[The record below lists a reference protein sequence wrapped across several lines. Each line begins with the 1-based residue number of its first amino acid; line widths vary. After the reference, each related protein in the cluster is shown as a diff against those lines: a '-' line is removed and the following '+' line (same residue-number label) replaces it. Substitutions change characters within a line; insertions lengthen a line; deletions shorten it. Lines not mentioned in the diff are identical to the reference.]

1 MSRRPIEPIMTTR
14 QQHRVGLASLA
25 LLGLAFIAAL
35 MASNTLLSG
44 LRIDLTENDLYT
56 IAPGTRGL
64 LTRID
69 EPINLYFFF
78 SDRETADIPYLRGY
92 ATRVRE
98 MLEEFEAASDGNLI
112 VHSIDPLPFSEEQD
126 RAAQF
131 GLDAVSLGSLGES
144 IYFGLAGTN
153 SVGDED
159 TIGFFQPE
167 KETFLEYDLAK
178 LIYNLANPDKTVVG
192 LIAGVSMT
200 AGFDPRTQQMTEPWT
215 IVSQARQ
222 LFEVRNLAASLE
234 SIDEDVD
241 LLWIVHPKNLD
252 QSTLYAID
260 QFILGGGRALIF
272 VDPLAEIDMANAM
285 DPASMAAQGSSS
297 DLPALFDAWGVEF
310 SGGDVV
316 GDNRYALSIS
326 AGFGQRPV
334 RHLGLIGAGQG
345 SMDADDVITAGL
357 GTINLGTAGYFRTRE
372 DSAAQLQPLLTS
384 STEAAPMSAAQFM
397 FLSDPQTLLDGFSPT
412 GETYVLAARLTGPL
426 NTAFPDG
433 RPAPSAE
440 GAEDEQSGETTD
452 SGADHRSSAE
462 SANVILV
469 SDVDILSDRLWVQ
482 VQNFL
487 GQRLATA
494 FANNGDFLINALD
507 NLSGSAELIGI
518 RARASYSRPFTTVDA
533 LRREADAEF
542 RQTEQRL
549 QAELAETEQRL
560 SELQAARTDEGSL
573 LMSDEQRAEIQRFL
587 DQQVSIRREL
597 RAVQRNLDRSIEQ
610 LGTALKVINIGLMPV
625 LLTVVTLLVVVLR
638 RGKGRGKA

>member
-1 MSRRPIEPIMTTR
+1 MTTR

-56 IAPGTRGL
+56 IAPGTRAL

-69 EPINLYFFF
+69 EPVNLYFFF

-98 MLEEFEAASDGNLI
+98 MLEGFEAASDGNLI

-131 GLDAVSLGSLGES
+131 GLEAVSLGSLGES

-215 IVSQARQ
+215 ITSQAQQ
-222 LFEVRNLAASLE
+222 LFEVRNLPASLE

-252 QSTLYAID
+252 QGTLYAID

-285 DPASMAAQGSSS
+285 DPASMAAQASGS
-297 DLPALFDAWGVEF
+297 DLPALFDAWGVDF
-310 SGGDVV
+310 SAGDVV
-316 GDNRYALSIS
+316 ADNRYALSIN

-334 RHLGLIGAGQG
+334 RHLGLIGVGQG

-357 GTINLGTAGYFRTRE
+357 GTINLGTAGYFRMRE
-372 DSAAQLQPLLTS
+372 DSAAQLEPLLTS
-384 STEAAPMSAAQFM
+384 STEAAPISAAQFT

-433 RPAPSAE
+433 RPAPTAA
-440 GAEDEQSGETTD
+440 GAEDAQAGGTMD

-597 RAVQRNLDRSIEQ
+597 RAVQRNLDRSIER
-610 LGTALKVINIGLMPV
+610 LGTTLKVINIGLMPV

-638 RGKGRGKA
+638 RGKERGKP